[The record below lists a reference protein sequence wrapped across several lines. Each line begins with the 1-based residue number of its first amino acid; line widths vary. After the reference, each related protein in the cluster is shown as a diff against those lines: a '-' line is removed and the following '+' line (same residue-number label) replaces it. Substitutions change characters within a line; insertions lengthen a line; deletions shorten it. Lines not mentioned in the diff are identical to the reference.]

1 MPDAGPDMAVEMD
14 IVRRMLDERDR
25 RIAQLVTDT
34 TTLRQLENEV
44 VSLRE
49 VNAEML
55 ARLKDCEEALSFFV
69 KKNNPAWTGDALPT
83 SVLGQ
88 TRAVIAA
95 VEDKP

>member
-14 IVRRMLDERDR
+14 IVRVALEERDR

-44 VSLRE
+44 VGLRE

-55 ARLKDCEEALSFFV
+55 AALKQIRDTASGEAWSKLI
-69 KKNNPAWTGDALPT
+69 A
-83 SVLGQ
+83 
-88 TRAVIAA
+88 RAVIAA
-95 VEDKP
+95 VEDKT

>member
-14 IVRRMLDERDR
+14 IMRRALEERDR
-25 RIAQLVTDT
+25 RIAQLVADT

-55 ARLKDCEEALSFFV
+55 AALKRIDNESQC
-69 KKNNPAWTGDALPT
+69 D
-83 SVLGQ
+83 
-88 TRAVIAA
+88 RAAAIAQAAIAA
-95 VEDKP
+95 VEEKP